1 MGEIKVGPL
10 SLGQLIIIIGA
21 IVGIVSV
28 FLNWYTYTYTLL
40 IVDNTINITGW
51 GFAFDNTGFDGFF
64 KMCPFIA
71 WILMILI
78 AVCTLL
84 SLKIEMPK
92 FVSTVAVIAL
102 GIIAIVLVVI
112 FGLHQ
117 DNFLAIDFKM
127 FDRAAIGL
135 WLMIVAGVATALGA
149 ALTLKDE

>member
-1 MGEIKVGPL
+1 MGNINVGPL

-28 FLNWYTYTYTLL
+28 FLTWFAWNDWT
-40 IVDNTINITGW
+40 ITGW
-51 GFAFDNTGFDGFF
+51 AFAFDKTGFDGFF

-71 WILMILI
+71 WILMVVIL
-78 AVCTLL
+78 VGTLL
-84 SLKIEMPK
+84 SLKIEVPK

-102 GIIAIVLVVI
+102 GIIAIVLVVV

-117 DNFLAIDFKM
+117 ESASVWSVVIYDFKI
-127 FDRAAIGL
+127 FDHAAIGT
-135 WLMIVAGVATALGA
+135 WLMIVAGIATAIGG